1 MPVDRRRTYDRVNRR
16 IMTKQM
22 FLPLNSCLLEMY
34 NVYLLPFSQ
43 VYIEDAFG
51 DRVWA
56 EFGACKKLIDNI
68 NTIFDTR
75 SSSGGG
81 QGQVGVAKSSEL
93 GTQLVGLSET
103 KGEDISEDAEEME
116 EEKGRGKWF

>member
-1 MPVDRRRTYDRVNRR
+1 M
-16 IMTKQM
+16 
-22 FLPLNSCLLEMY
+22 
-34 NVYLLPFSQ
+34 
-43 VYIEDAFG
+43 YIEDAFG

-116 EEKGRGKWF
+116 EEKGRLLFVCVKSVVSCLFLSYKFYRIISSV

>member
-1 MPVDRRRTYDRVNRR
+1 M
-16 IMTKQM
+16 
-22 FLPLNSCLLEMY
+22 
-34 NVYLLPFSQ
+34 
-43 VYIEDAFG
+43 YIEDAFG
-51 DRVWA
+51 DRVWV

-116 EEKGRGKWF
+116 EEKGRGSGLELFLQTVEVAPR

>member
-1 MPVDRRRTYDRVNRR
+1 M
-16 IMTKQM
+16 
-22 FLPLNSCLLEMY
+22 
-34 NVYLLPFSQ
+34 
-43 VYIEDAFG
+43 YIEDAFG

-81 QGQVGVAKSSEL
+81 QGQVGVAKS
-93 GTQLVGLSET
+93 
-103 KGEDISEDAEEME
+103 K
-116 EEKGRGKWF
+116 